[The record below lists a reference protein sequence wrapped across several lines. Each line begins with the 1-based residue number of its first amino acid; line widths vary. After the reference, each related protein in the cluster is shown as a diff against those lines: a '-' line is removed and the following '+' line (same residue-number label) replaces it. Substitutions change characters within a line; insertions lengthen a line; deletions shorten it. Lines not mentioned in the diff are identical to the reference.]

1 MIFNISNNF
10 VEIVRPVHGP
20 VCYGEGVLGAA
31 AQRAARSLTVAMKYA
46 PLVLVMR
53 CSRLAWGVSAI
64 AIQRSPSGCSRMT
77 FW

>member
-10 VEIVRPVHGP
+10 VEIVRSVHGA

-31 AQRAARSLTVAMKYA
+31 IQRAAKSLTVAMKYA

-53 CSRLAWGVSAI
+53 RSRLAWRVSAI
-64 AIQRSPSGCSRMT
+64 AIQRSPSGYARMT